1 MTTPE
6 SSSPEPI
13 APPVSWSPV
22 IAGAVAASALSFV
35 LLTFGAALGLS
46 VASPSP
52 TWRDAS
58 VGLAFLS
65 GVFVLLTAVV
75 SFGVGGYVAGR
86 LRARRA
92 GARSDEVE
100 FWDGIHGLLVWGF
113 AVTFAAFLAAATTS
127 AVVTRALPG
136 GGSSVEPAIAY
147 DLDRLLRTDRPAPA
161 DAETYGRAEA
171 GRIALAASGRQ
182 PLAPDDRTYLVQLVS
197 KRTGVAQPE
206 AERRVE
212 DFITRATRAIRKARR
227 SAVVVGFLTGAALL
241 LSAVVAWAA
250 AEIGGRERDGV
261 EPLWEWSNPT
271 RTS

>member
-1 MTTPE
+1 L
-6 SSSPEPI
+6 
-13 APPVSWSPV
+13 
-22 IAGAVAASALSFV
+22 LSGIFV
-35 LLTFGAALGLS
+35 LLA
-46 VASPSP
+46 
-52 TWRDAS
+52 
-58 VGLAFLS
+58 
-65 GVFVLLTAVV
+65 AVV

-86 LRARRA
+86 LRVRRAA
-92 GARSDEVE
+92 GARSGEVE

-113 AVTFAAFLAAATTS
+113 AVAFAAFLAAATTS

-171 GRIALAASGRQ
+171 GRIEMAASGRQ
-182 PLAPDDRTYLVQLVS
+182 PLAPDDRAYLVQLVS
-197 KRTGVAQPE
+197 KRTGVPQPE

-212 DFITRATRAIRKARR
+212 DFITKATRAIRKARR

-241 LSAVVAWAA
+241 LGAVVAWAA

-261 EPLWEWSNPT
+261 EPLWEWGNPT
-271 RTS
+271 RPN